1 MATMHPY
8 LHTLKYAITKTD
20 YDALRSH
27 LTTSAAIQDT
37 GASESWIH
45 TLFFASY
52 RNRVLPA
59 HGQQSDNRSDFAL
72 HYYNND
78 PTYLILERYLGEEQD
93 SAMVTEAECR
103 ALLAGETDWLLAR
116 RNPVLRDFHTSLTEQ
131 MLLPQ
136 VLLTYHR
143 EAYTLD
149 GLDLWVALDS
159 DIRITLQHMDFLD
172 PDLLARDTA
181 DQSGRRLLEI
191 SYSRTIP
198 DNILCLLEETA
209 PRRKP
214 FPGTRLPV

>member
-1 MATMHPY
+1 MATTQTY

-20 YDALRSH
+20 YEALHSRLSGAAFQDA
-27 LTTSAAIQDT
+27 
-37 GASESWIH
+37 GPSEGWVH

-52 RNRVLPA
+52 RGRVLPGR
-59 HGQQSDNRSDFAL
+59 GQRTEGASSFAL

-78 PTYLILERYLGEEQD
+78 PTYLLLERYREEELD

-116 RNPVLRDFHTSLTEQ
+116 RNPVLQDFRTALTEQ

-149 GLDLWVALDS
+149 GSDLWVALDS
-159 DIRITLQHMDFLD
+159 DIRTTLQHMDFLD

-181 DQSGRRLLEI
+181 DQTGRLLLEI
-191 SYSRTIP
+191 SYNRTIP
-198 DNILCLLEETA
+198 DSLLCLLEETA
-209 PRRKP
+209 PRRRP
-214 FPGTRLPV
+214 LAGTRLPV

>member
-1 MATMHPY
+1 MTTTNPY
-8 LHTLKYAITKTD
+8 PHTLKYAITRTD
-20 YDALRSH
+20 YEALHHRLS
-27 LTTSAAIQDT
+27 TAAGQDT
-37 GASESWIH
+37 GTSESWIN

-78 PTYLILERYLGEEQD
+78 PTYLLLEQYRGEEPE

-103 ALLAGETDWLLAR
+103 ALLAGETGWLLER
-116 RNPVLRDFHTSLTEQ
+116 RNPVLRDFHTALTEQ

-149 GLDLWVALDS
+149 GQDLWVALDS
-159 DIRITLQHMDFLD
+159 DIRATLQHMDFLD

-181 DQSGRRLLEI
+181 NQEGRMLLAI
-191 SYSRTIP
+191 SYNRTIP
-198 DNILCLLEETA
+198 DNLLCLLEETA
-209 PRRKP
+209 PRRKLL
-214 FPGTRLPV
+214 PGIRPPV

>member
-1 MATMHPY
+1 MTTTHPY
-8 LHTLKYAITKTD
+8 LHTMKYAITKTD
-20 YDALRSH
+20 YEALHNRLS
-27 LTTSAAIQDT
+27 TAADRDT
-37 GASESWIH
+37 GASESWIS

-52 RNRVLPA
+52 RNRVLPTPVHPA
-59 HGQQSDNRSDFAL
+59 EDRSAFAL

-78 PTYLILERYLGEEQD
+78 PTYLILEQYLDGEPE

-103 ALLAGETDWLLAR
+103 ALLAGETSWLLAR

-159 DIRITLQHMDFLD
+159 DIRMTLQHMDFLD

-181 DQSGRRLLEI
+181 HQSGRMLLEI

-209 PRRKP
+209 PRRKLL
-214 FPGTRLPV
+214 PGAHLPV

>member
-8 LHTLKYAITKTD
+8 HHTLKYAITKTD
-20 YDALRSH
+20 YESLRNH
-27 LTTSAAIQDT
+27 LVSAVTQDT
-37 GASESWIH
+37 SASESWIH

-52 RNRVLPA
+52 RSRVLPA
-59 HGQQSDNRSDFAL
+59 HGQPSGSPFTFAL

-78 PTYLILERYLGEEQD
+78 PTYLLLERYHEEEQD

-116 RNPVLRDFHTSLTEQ
+116 HNPILRDFHTALTEQ

-149 GLDLWVALDS
+149 GLDMWVALDS
-159 DIRITLQHMDFLD
+159 DIRTTLQHMDFLD

-181 DQSGRRLLEI
+181 DQSGRMLLEI
-191 SYSRTIP
+191 SYSQTIP

-209 PRRKP
+209 PRRRP
-214 FPGTRLPV
+214 LPGTRLPV